1 MAISDALR
9 YQLNTGG
16 SADTLYGI
24 IRDFLATNPDAAS
37 TQAQMRQYGIS
48 AEDVA
53 NATGGKSGGLLS
65 GNILAGASWN
75 SLNTALPEQLTAAT
89 GQATSNYAVG
99 GATTAD
105 TLTQLNTFL
114 AGGGQFDPNSTVYL
128 QTGGVDFLQGVDK
141 GTIKDN
147 ISEIVKTLGD
157 QGVNVVL
164 TGSPYAKSIDDVIN
178 NNFDPKVD
186 SLFTEIAKENKNVAL
201 VGVQGEI
208 LQNKKLLVDALHT
221 NAEGTAIYNQA
232 VIDSLSQFK
241 NEVPSSTPQAIAQV
255 QQTNTVATTPP
266 VITQAAAS
274 PAVAQALAT
283 QSVDALINAKNLNPA
298 QIAKQT
304 GLSEGEVTSRI
315 GATLPPNQA
324 ALFGDTYV
332 QAINRVT
339 GSGEDEQ
346 VGALENVITY
356 KANENQAG
364 GAYQQYTP
372 TGELE
377 RTGTQQ
383 KVAGSF
389 LGGLAEAF
397 NDPVVQLA
405 LLGGG
410 AGGALGGALG
420 LTGSTAQAVGTGLI
434 KGGAAAAG
442 GASIGEALKTGLL
455 SGGLVYG
462 AGALDNY
469 LATGSTADVGL
480 TERQFAVQDA
490 KNLASQGLS
499 TNQIQD
505 TLTAGGYND
514 ITVQRAI
521 SSITGTPVPS
531 LPIPGAV
538 NVTGTTTPAVSTG
551 GLLGGLVT
559 STTQAATPATSVA
572 TTPTTESVN
581 VTGATQPQMVDQAT
595 LNLVNSQL
603 ASTVGTPANLANLQ
617 VTGQGLLS
625 GADTNTAIAGVIAGL
640 PSVSTPTTQAG
651 TVNVTGDNLA
661 STQQITNAILAT
673 VPNVTVQQ
681 AQNQA
686 QVLITSGQNLTTSDL
701 VTAVS
706 AVSPNITNTV
716 AEQIITSS
724 NSDAIQPVVSA
735 LVSSVSS
742 NLANVEV
749 TGDRLASTQEITNAI
764 LATVPNVTVSQAQ
777 TQAEVLV
784 TSGQN
789 LTTNDLVSAVS
800 SVSPNITPSVAEQ
813 IITSTNSNAIQ
824 PVVSALVSTVT
835 PPVSAVAPTTTS
847 NLPNVQVTGDR
858 LASTQEIANAVIATV
873 PNVTPQQ
880 AQTQA
885 EVIVTSGQN
894 LKVSDLVDAVSAIS
908 PNITN
913 TVAEQIITSD
923 RPITNQEIVSALA
936 GTVTAVNQPIAQQT
950 ITANQAAQTQEIA
963 SAVTSLIPNVTP
975 AQATTIA
982 ETVINSGRPITA
994 QEVASVAAAVVPAL
1008 AAPSVAAPSMAT
1020 QTIIGERPSSITDV
1034 TAATLPLIQP
1044 STPLT
1049 LPQLT
1054 APATTPAA
1062 PATTPASTSNP
1073 LLNAAGTAGLSSLLS
1088 GLGSSTANLIS
1099 GGLGTAGNLLQMQ
1112 TSREAAQRAQAMI
1125 DAETKAAK
1133 DAAQFRP
1140 IGMTTRFGTSQFGF
1154 DPVTGRLSSAGYNLT
1169 PDVKAQQD
1177 RFMALSNQGLTQ
1189 AEQAQGQYAP
1199 LQTGAQRL
1207 FGLGNQYLAQ
1217 SPEQVAQNYLN
1228 QQMSLLQPGR
1238 ETELANLQNR
1248 LQQQGRG
1255 GLSVSQG
1262 GTMGA
1267 TTPELQALYNARAQQ
1282 EAVLAANAQQA
1293 GQRDVMF
1300 GSGLLNQGSQAMGQ
1314 YYGGQQAAYAPYTAA
1329 MGQAQNLETL
1339 GQQPYNM
1346 GINLGQIGAQ
1356 TGFNV
1361 GQLGLK
1367 GAQINAD
1374 LATSAN
1380 ATRNLA
1386 AQGLIAA
1393 GNPNA
1398 MFGQALGGLFGG
1410 GLQSAFSQ
1418 TGLGASGFG
1427 TGLAYGNQDLGL
1439 FL

>member
-24 IRDFLATNPDAAS
+24 IRDFLATNPDAAT
-37 TQAQMRQYGIS
+37 TQSQMRQYGIS

-105 TLTQLNTFL
+105 TLAQLNTFL

-164 TGSPYAKSIDDVIN
+164 TGSPYAKSVEDVIT

-201 VGVQGEI
+201 VGTQGEI
-208 LQNKKLLVDALHT
+208 LQNKNLLIDALHT
-221 NAEGTAIYNQA
+221 NAEGTAIYNQS
-232 VIDSLSQFK
+232 VIDALSQFK
-241 NEVPSSTPQAIAQV
+241 NEVPSSTPQAIAQAY
-255 QQTNTVATTPP
+255 QTDTVATAPAI
-266 VITQAAAS
+266 ITQAAAI
-274 PAVAQALAT
+274 PEVAKELVRAIPTARGT
-283 QSVDALINAKNLNPA
+283 VIEGDDIEAKIAGVPQSVYETRVDPNNTANWETVNSKTGEVINSGTFAGGGDKGLLAAAAPVLGLA
-298 QIAKQT
+298 AATVGLPGLT
-304 GLSEGEVTSRI
+304 GL
-315 GATLPPNQA
+315 
-324 ALFGDTYV
+324 
-332 QAINRVT
+332 
-339 GSGEDEQ
+339 
-346 VGALENVITY
+346 
-356 KANENQAG
+356 
-364 GAYQQYTP
+364 
-372 TGELE
+372 
-377 RTGTQQ
+377 
-383 KVAGSF
+383 
-389 LGGLAEAF
+389 LGGLTGTTGSTLAGLTGATIGGGTTALAGGTGQ
-397 NDPVVQLA
+397 DILKAA
-405 LLGGG
+405 LLGG
-410 AGGALGGALG
+410 
-420 LTGSTAQAVGTGLI
+420 
-434 KGGAAAAG
+434 AASY
-442 GASIGEALKTGLL
+442 GAS
-455 SGGLVYG
+455 
-462 AGALDNY
+462 ALDNY
-469 LATGSTADVGL
+469 LATGSTADVGPTQRQL
-480 TERQFAVQDA
+480 AITEA

-499 TNQIQD
+499 TTQIAD

-521 SSITGTPVPS
+521 SSITGTPVAS

-559 STTQAATPATSVA
+559 PTTQATTTAA
-572 TTPTTESVN
+572 TTPTTETLN

-595 LNLVNSQL
+595 LNLVASQL
-603 ASTVGTPANLANLQ
+603 ASNVGTPANLPSVN

-625 GADTNTAIAGVIAGL
+625 GVDTNAALAGVIAGL
-640 PSVSTPTTQAG
+640 PSVTTPVTQAG
-651 TVNVTGDNLA
+651 TVNVTGDTLA

-686 QVLITSGQNLTTSDL
+686 QVLITSGQNLTTNDL

-706 AVSPNITNTV
+706 AVSPNITNSV

-724 NSDAIQPVVSA
+724 NSNAIQPVVSA
-735 LVSSVSS
+735 LVSTVAPSVSS
-742 NLANVEV
+742 NLANVQV
-749 TGDRLASTQEITNAI
+749 TGDKLATTQEITNAI
-764 LATVPNVTVSQAQ
+764 LATVPNVTVQQAQ

-800 SVSPNITPSVAEQ
+800 AVSPNITPTVAEQ
-813 IITSTNSNAIQ
+813 IITSSNSNAIQ

-835 PPVSAVAPTTTS
+835 PTTPTTPS
-847 NLPNVQVTGDR
+847 NLSTVQVTGDR
-858 LASTQEIANAVIATV
+858 VASTQEIANAVIATV

-950 ITANQAAQTQEIA
+950 ITGTQAAQTQEIA
-963 SAVTSLIPNVTP
+963 SAVAALIPNVTP
-975 AQATTIA
+975 AQANTIA
-982 ETVINSGRPITA
+982 EKVIESGRPITA
-994 QEVASVAAAVVPAL
+994 QEVVNTAAAVVPAL
-1008 AAPSVAAPSMAT
+1008 AAPSIAT
-1020 QTIIGERPSSITDV
+1020 QTI
-1034 TAATLPLIQP
+1034 
-1044 STPLT
+1044 
-1049 LPQLT
+1049 T
-1054 APATTPAA
+1054 APRPTNVGETLAALPTSLLPASVTGTTP

-1073 LLNAAGTAGLSSLLS
+1073 LLNAAGSAGLSSLLG

-1154 DPVTGRLSSAGYNLT
+1154 DPATGRLSSAGYNLT

-1189 AEQAQGQYAP
+1189 AEQAQGQFAP

-1217 SPEQVAQNYLN
+1217 SPQDVAQNYLN

-1238 ETELANLQNR
+1238 EQELAALQNR

-1255 GLSVSQG
+1255 GLSVAQG

-1267 TTPELQALYNARAQQ
+1267 TTPELQALYNARATQ
-1282 EAVLAANAQQA
+1282 EAQLAANAQQA
-1293 GQRDVMF
+1293 GQRDVLF
-1300 GSGLLNQGSQAMGQ
+1300 GAGLLGQGATAMGN
-1314 YYGGQQAAYAPYTAA
+1314 YYGGQQAAYAPYTSA
-1329 MGQAQNLETL
+1329 MTQAQNLETL
-1339 GQQPYNM
+1339 GQKPYDL
-1346 GINLGQIGAQ
+1346 GIKLGEIGSQ
-1356 TGFNV
+1356 TGFNI

-1367 GAQINAD
+1367 GAQ
-1374 LATSAN
+1374 LSTGFATSAD
-1380 ATRNLA
+1380 ATRNLL
-1386 AQGLIAA
+1386 AQGLTAA
-1393 GNPNA
+1393 GSPNA
-1398 MFGQALGGLFGG
+1398 MVGQAFGGLFGG
-1410 GLQSAFSQ
+1410 GLQSALSQ

>member
-24 IRDFLATNPDAAS
+24 IRDFLATSPDAAS

-201 VGVQGEI
+201 VGTQGEI
-208 LQNKKLLVDALHT
+208 LQNKNLLVDALHT
-221 NAEGTAIYNQA
+221 NAEGTAIYNQS
-232 VIDSLSQFK
+232 VIDALSQFK
-241 NEVPSSTPQAIAQV
+241 NEVPSSTPEAIAQV

-266 VITQAAAS
+266 IITQAAAS
-274 PAVAQALAT
+274 PAVAQTLVDTIPAVSSATTKASANVIPTARGTVIEGDNIEEKIAGVPQVVYETRVDPNNTANWETFNPKTGEVIDRGTFAGGGDKGLLAAAAPVIGLAAST
-283 QSVDALINAKNLNPA
+283 VGLPGL
-298 QIAKQT
+298 T
-304 GLSEGEVTSRI
+304 GL
-315 GATLPPNQA
+315 
-324 ALFGDTYV
+324 
-332 QAINRVT
+332 
-339 GSGEDEQ
+339 
-346 VGALENVITY
+346 
-356 KANENQAG
+356 
-364 GAYQQYTP
+364 
-372 TGELE
+372 
-377 RTGTQQ
+377 
-383 KVAGSF
+383 
-389 LGGLAEAF
+389 LGGLTGTTGSTLAGLTGATIGGGTTAIAGGTGQ
-397 NDPVVQLA
+397 DILKGA
-405 LLGGG
+405 LLGG
-410 AGGALGGALG
+410 
-420 LTGSTAQAVGTGLI
+420 
-434 KGGAAAAG
+434 AASY
-442 GASIGEALKTGLL
+442 GAST
-455 SGGLVYG
+455 
-462 AGALDNY
+462 LDNY

-499 TNQIQD
+499 TNQIAD

-538 NVTGTTTPAVSTG
+538 NVTGASTPAVSTG

-559 STTQAATPATSVA
+559 PTTTPATTQA
-572 TTPTTESVN
+572 TTPTTETVN

-603 ASTVGTPANLANLQ
+603 ASTLGTPANLANLQ

-625 GADTNTAIAGVIAGL
+625 GADTNTALAGVIAGL

-701 VTAVS
+701 VSAVS

-735 LVSSVSS
+735 LVS
-742 NLANVEV
+742 
-749 TGDRLASTQEITNAI
+749 
-764 LATVPNVTVSQAQ
+764 
-777 TQAEVLV
+777 
-784 TSGQN
+784 
-789 LTTNDLVSAVS
+789 
-800 SVSPNITPSVAEQ
+800 
-813 IITSTNSNAIQ
+813 
-824 PVVSALVSTVT
+824 TVT
-835 PPVSAVAPTTTS
+835 PTTTS
-847 NLPNVQVTGDR
+847 NLANVQVTGDR
-858 LASTQEIANAVIATV
+858 VASTQEIANAVIATV
-873 PNVTPQQ
+873 PNVTAQQ

-885 EVIVTSGQN
+885 EVIVSSGQN

-950 ITANQAAQTQEIA
+950 ITANKAAQTQEIA

-1008 AAPSVAAPSMAT
+1008 AATSMAT
-1020 QTIIGERPSSITDV
+1020 QTI
-1034 TAATLPLIQP
+1034 
-1044 STPLT
+1044 
-1049 LPQLT
+1049 T
-1054 APATTPAA
+1054 APRPTNVGETLAALPASLLPASVTGTTPTT

-1073 LLNAAGTAGLSSLLS
+1073 LLNAAGTAGLSSL
-1088 GLGSSTANLIS
+1088 LGSSTANLIS

-1154 DPVTGRLSSAGYNLT
+1154 DPATGRLSSAGYNLT

-1189 AEQAQGQYAP
+1189 VEQAQGQFAP

-1238 ETELANLQNR
+1238 ELELANLQNK

-1255 GLSVSQG
+1255 GLSVAQG

-1267 TTPELQALYNARAQQ
+1267 TTPELQALYNARATQ
-1282 EAVLAANAQQA
+1282 EAQLAANAQQA
-1293 GQRDVMF
+1293 GQRDVLF
-1300 GSGLLNQGSQAMGQ
+1300 GAGLLGQGATAMGN

-1329 MGQAQNLETL
+1329 LGQAQTLETL
-1339 GQQPYNM
+1339 GQKPYDM
-1346 GINLGQIGAQ
+1346 GINLGQLGAQ
-1356 TGFNV
+1356 AGFNV

-1367 GAQINAD
+1367 GAQISAG
-1374 LATSAN
+1374 LATSAD
-1380 ATRNLA
+1380 ATRNLL
-1386 AQGLIAA
+1386 AQGLTAA

-1398 MFGQALGGLFGG
+1398 MVGQSLSGLFGG
-1410 GLQSAFSQ
+1410 GLQSALSG

>member
-141 GTIKDN
+141 GTIKGN

-201 VGVQGEI
+201 VGTQGEI
-208 LQNKKLLVDALHT
+208 LQNKNLLVDALHT
-221 NAEGTAIYNQA
+221 NAEGTAIYNQS
-232 VIDSLSQFK
+232 VIDALSQFK
-241 NEVPSSTPQAIAQV
+241 NEVPSSTPEAIAQV

-266 VITQAAAS
+266 IITQAAAS
-274 PAVAQALAT
+274 PAVAQTLVDTIPAVSSATTKASANVIPTARGTVIEGDNIEEKIAGVPQVVYETRVDPNNTANWETFNPKTGEVIDRGTFAGGGDKGLLAAAAPVIGLAAST
-283 QSVDALINAKNLNPA
+283 VGLPGL
-298 QIAKQT
+298 T
-304 GLSEGEVTSRI
+304 GL
-315 GATLPPNQA
+315 
-324 ALFGDTYV
+324 
-332 QAINRVT
+332 
-339 GSGEDEQ
+339 
-346 VGALENVITY
+346 
-356 KANENQAG
+356 
-364 GAYQQYTP
+364 
-372 TGELE
+372 
-377 RTGTQQ
+377 
-383 KVAGSF
+383 
-389 LGGLAEAF
+389 LGGLTGTTGSTLAGLTGATIGGGTTALAGGTGQ
-397 NDPVVQLA
+397 DILKAA
-405 LLGGG
+405 LLGG
-410 AGGALGGALG
+410 
-420 LTGSTAQAVGTGLI
+420 
-434 KGGAAAAG
+434 AASY
-442 GASIGEALKTGLL
+442 GAST
-455 SGGLVYG
+455 
-462 AGALDNY
+462 LDNY

-499 TNQIQD
+499 TSQISD

-531 LPIPGAV
+531 LPIPSAV
-538 NVTGTTTPAVSTG
+538 NVTGTTTPAASTG

-559 STTQAATPATSVA
+559 PTTQA
-572 TTPTTESVN
+572 TTPTTETLN

-603 ASTVGTPANLANLQ
+603 ASTVGTPANLPTFN

-625 GADTNTAIAGVIAGL
+625 GADTNAALAGVIAGL
-640 PSVSTPTTQAG
+640 PSVTTPVTQAG
-651 TVNVTGDNLA
+651 TVNVTGDTLA
-661 STQQITNAILAT
+661 STQEITNAILAT

-686 QVLITSGQNLTTSDL
+686 QVLITSGQNLTTNDL
-701 VTAVS
+701 VSAVS
-706 AVSPNITNTV
+706 AVSPNITNSV

-735 LVSSVSS
+735 LVSTVAPSVSS
-742 NLANVEV
+742 NLANVQV
-749 TGDRLASTQEITNAI
+749 TSDKLATTQEITNAI
-764 LATVPNVTVSQAQ
+764 LATVPNVTVPQAQ
-777 TQAEVLV
+777 AQAEVLV

-800 SVSPNITPSVAEQ
+800 AVSPNITPTVAEQ
-813 IITSTNSNAIQ
+813 IITSSNSNAIQ

-835 PPVSAVAPTTTS
+835 PTTPTTPTTPS
-847 NLPNVQVTGDR
+847 NLSTVQVTGDR
-858 LASTQEIANAVIATV
+858 VASTQEIANAVIATV

-894 LKVSDLVDAVSAIS
+894 LKVSDLVGAVSAIS
-908 PNITN
+908 PNITP
-913 TVAEQIITSD
+913 TVAEQIIISD

-950 ITANQAAQTQEIA
+950 ITGTQAAQTQEIA
-963 SAVTSLIPNVTP
+963 SAVTALIPNVTP

-982 ETVINSGRPITA
+982 EKVIESGRPITA
-994 QEVASVAAAVVPAL
+994 QEVVNTAAAVVPAL
-1008 AAPSVAAPSMAT
+1008 AAPSMAT
-1020 QTIIGERPSSITDV
+1020 QTIIGERPSSITDL
-1034 TAATLPLIQP
+1034 TAGTIPLIQP

-1049 LPQLT
+1049 VPQIT
-1054 APATTPAA
+1054 APAAPATT

-1073 LLNAAGTAGLSSLLS
+1073 LLNAAGSAGLSSLLG
-1088 GLGSSTANLIS
+1088 GLGSSAANLIS

-1154 DPVTGRLSSAGYNLT
+1154 DPATGRLSSAGYNLT

-1189 AEQAQGQYAP
+1189 AEQAQGQFAP

-1238 ETELANLQNR
+1238 ELELANLQNK

-1255 GLSVSQG
+1255 GLSVAQG

-1267 TTPELQALYNARAQQ
+1267 TTPELQALYNARATQ
-1282 EAVLAANAQQA
+1282 EAQLAANAQQA
-1293 GQRDVMF
+1293 GQRDVLF
-1300 GSGLLNQGSQAMGQ
+1300 GAGLLTQGATAMGN
-1314 YYGGQQAAYAPYTAA
+1314 YYSGQKAAYAPYTSAITE
-1329 MGQAQNLETL
+1329 AQNLETL
-1339 GQQPYNM
+1339 GQKPYDL
-1346 GINLGQIGAQ
+1346 GIKLGEIGSQ
-1356 TGFNV
+1356 TGFNI

-1367 GAQINAD
+1367 GAQ
-1374 LATSAN
+1374 LSTGFATSAD
-1380 ATRNLA
+1380 ATRNLL
-1386 AQGLIAA
+1386 AQGLTAA
-1393 GNPNA
+1393 GSPNA
-1398 MFGQALGGLFGG
+1398 QFGQALGGLFGG
-1410 GLQSAFSQ
+1410 GFQSAFGQ